1 MCSEKYFFLLR
12 WRCDGTSRNSDWT
25 HVLLSHVQGL
35 FYHDDV
41 DKLIISCKQYKH
53 SKNPKPRIRI
63 KIRIISNLYP

>member
-41 DKLIISCKQYKH
+41 DKLIISCKQYM
-53 SKNPKPRIRI
+53 
-63 KIRIISNLYP
+63 